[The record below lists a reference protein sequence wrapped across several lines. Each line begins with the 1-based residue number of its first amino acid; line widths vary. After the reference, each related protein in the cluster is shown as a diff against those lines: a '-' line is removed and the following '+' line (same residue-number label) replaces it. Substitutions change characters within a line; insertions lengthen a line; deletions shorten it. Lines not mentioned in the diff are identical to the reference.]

1 MKKLLILSILFI
13 SCKQEE
19 NREDINCKYQ
29 GGIVY
34 DKRDAGGYLYYDIK
48 YKGKIVN
55 YVDVYQIDFNYNV
68 GDTIN
73 KPCLN

>member
-29 GGIVY
+29 GGIIY
-34 DKRDAGGYLYYDIK
+34 DKQDACGSLYYDIK
-48 YKGKIVN
+48 YKGEIVTFVN
-55 YVDVYQIDFNYNV
+55 VYQIDFNYNV
-68 GDTIN
+68 GDTIS
-73 KPCLN
+73 KPCRN